1 MTSTKSSSLLLML
14 LISVALYSGDAFT
27 LMTNKRSLPRLSRS
41 SIASTSVSGDDP
53 ALQAALAEVR
63 AAAASFSQE
72 TATFADE
79 WLNSKLWDGKHTAVG
94 LLDECL
100 IDWDAENPAEKC
112 ERFENALIKLD
123 EIIGS
128 PKEQF

>member
-1 MTSTKSSSLLLML
+1 
-14 LISVALYSGDAFT
+14 
-27 LMTNKRSLPRLSRS
+27 MTNKRSLPRLSRS
-41 SIASTSVSGDDP
+41 SIASSPPAGSENDP

-63 AAAASFSQE
+63 EAAASFSPE
-72 TATFADE
+72 TSAFADE
-79 WLNSKLWDGKHTAVG
+79 WLNSKLWDGKSTAVG

-112 ERFENALIKLD
+112 ERFENALMKLD

-128 PKEQF
+128 PKEQY

>member
-1 MTSTKSSSLLLML
+1 ML

-27 LMTNKRSLPRLSRS
+27 LMTNKRSLHRLSSS
-41 SIASTSVSGDDP
+41 SIASTSIPQQDDP
-53 ALQAALAEVR
+53 AIQAAMAEVR
-63 AAAASFSQE
+63 EAAASFSKE
-72 TATFADE
+72 TAAFADE

-112 ERFENALIKLD
+112 ERFENALMKLD